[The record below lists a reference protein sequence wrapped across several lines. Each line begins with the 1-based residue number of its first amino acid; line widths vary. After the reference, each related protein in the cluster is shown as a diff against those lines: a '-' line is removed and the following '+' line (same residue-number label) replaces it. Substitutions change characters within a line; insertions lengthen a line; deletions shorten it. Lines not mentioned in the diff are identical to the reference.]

1 MTTTSTTATIANKS
15 LTADDLL
22 RLYSEGIRGE
32 LIQGEFHPTM
42 SAGVTHGKVVINV
55 AGELRSFI
63 RPRRLGSLMGSDTGI
78 LLERDPDTVRE
89 PDIAYIS
96 ADRMPIGAEIPGYSE
111 VVPDL
116 VVEVASPS
124 DTPQQ
129 VEEKARMWLNYGVRL
144 AWTMHPTTRTVNV
157 YPEDGQR
164 FTLTEDDLLD
174 GGDVLSGFTWE
185 VSDIFDV

>member
-1 MTTTSTTATIANKS
+1 MTTATTIATKP
-15 LTADDLL
+15 LTAADLL
-22 RLYSEGIRGE
+22 RLYSEGVRGE
-32 LIQGEFHPTM
+32 LIQGEFHATM
-42 SAGVTHGKVVINV
+42 STGVTHGKVVINM

-63 RPRRLGSLMGSDTGI
+63 RPRRLGSLMGSDTGV

-96 ADRMPIGAEIPGYSE
+96 ADRMPLGADVPGYSE
-111 VVPDL
+111 VIPDL

-129 VEEKARMWLNYGVRL
+129 VEEKARMWLSYGVRL
-144 AWTMHPTTRTVNV
+144 VWTAHPSTRTVNV
-157 YPEDGQR
+157 YPQSGAR
-164 FTLTEDDLLD
+164 FTLAENDILD
-174 GGDVLSGFTWE
+174 GDDVLPGFSWE

>member
-1 MTTTSTTATIANKS
+1 MTTTSIIANKP

-22 RLYSEGIRGE
+22 KLYSEGIRGE

-78 LLERDPDTVRE
+78 LLEREPDTVRE

-96 ADRMPIGAEIPGYSE
+96 AERMPIGAEIPGYSE
-111 VVPDL
+111 IVPDL
-116 VVEVASPS
+116 VVEVVSPS
-124 DTPQQ
+124 DTSQQ
-129 VEEKARMWLNYGVRL
+129 VEEKAFMWLSYGVRL
-144 AWTMHPTTRTVNV
+144 VWTMHPSTRTVNV
-157 YPEDGQR
+157 YPASGAR
-164 FTLTEDDLLD
+164 FTLTEGYTLD
-174 GGDVLSGFTWE
+174 GGDVLPGFSWE

>member
-1 MTTTSTTATIANKS
+1 MTTTSTIANKL
-15 LTADDLL
+15 LTAEDLI

-32 LIQGEFHPTM
+32 LIQGEFCETM

-55 AGELRSFI
+55 AGELRSFV

-96 ADRMPIGAEIPGYSE
+96 AEKMPIGAEVPGYSE

-116 VVEVASPS
+116 VVEIASPS
-124 DTPQQ
+124 DTSQQ
-129 VEEKARMWLNYGVRL
+129 VEEKARMWLSYGVRL
-144 AWTMHPTTRTVNV
+144 VWTMHPATRTVNV
-157 YPEDGQR
+157 YPDSGAR
-164 FTLTEDDLLD
+164 ITLAEGEALD
-174 GGDVLSGFTWE
+174 GGDVLPCFSWE

>member
-1 MTTTSTTATIANKS
+1 MTATSTIANKS

-22 RLYSEGIRGE
+22 KLYSEGIRGE

-55 AGELRSFI
+55 AGELRSFV

-96 ADRMPIGAEIPGYSE
+96 AERMPIGAEVPGYSE
-111 VVPDL
+111 VIPDL
-116 VVEVASPS
+116 VVEVASPR

-129 VEEKARMWLNYGVRL
+129 VEEKVRMWLSYGVRL
-144 AWTMHPTTRTVNV
+144 LWTMRLSAHTVNV
-157 YPEDGQR
+157 YPENGAEL
-164 FTLTEDDLLD
+164 TLTEEDVLD
-174 GGDVLSGFTWE
+174 GGDVLPGLSWE

>member
-1 MTTTSTTATIANKS
+1 MTTTPTTATRP

-32 LIQGEFHPTM
+32 LIQGEFRPTM

-55 AGELRSFI
+55 AGELRSFV
-63 RPRRLGSLMGSDTGI
+63 RPRRLGSLIGSDTGI

-89 PDIAYIS
+89 PDVAYIS
-96 ADRMPIGAEIPGYSE
+96 AERMPIGAEVPGYSE

-116 VVEVASPS
+116 VVEVASPN

-129 VEEKARMWLNYGVRL
+129 IEEKSRMWLSYGVRL
-144 AWTMHPTTRTVNV
+144 VWTMHPSTRTVNV
-157 YPEDGQR
+157 YPEDSAI
-164 FTLTEDDLLD
+164 FTLTEEDTLD
-174 GGDVLSGFTWE
+174 GGDVLPGFSWE
-185 VSDIFDV
+185 VRDLFDV

>member
-1 MTTTSTTATIANKS
+1 
-15 LTADDLL
+15 
-22 RLYSEGIRGE
+22 
-32 LIQGEFHPTM
+32 M

-96 ADRMPIGAEIPGYSE
+96 AERMPIGAEIPGYSE

-124 DTPQQ
+124 DTLQQ
-129 VEEKARMWLNYGVRL
+129 VEEKSRMWLGYGVRL
-144 AWTMHPTTRTVNV
+144 VWTMHPSTRTVNV
-157 YPEDGQR
+157 YAESGAGL
-164 FTLTEDDLLD
+164 TLTEEDVLD
-174 GGDVLSGFTWE
+174 GGDVLPGFSWE

>member
-1 MTTTSTTATIANKS
+1 MTTTPATVTRP
-15 LTADDLL
+15 LTAEDML

-55 AGELRSFI
+55 AGELRSFV
-63 RPRRLGSLMGSDTGI
+63 RPRRLGSLMGSDTGV

-96 ADRMPIGAEIPGYSE
+96 AERMPIGAEVPGYSE

-116 VVEVASPS
+116 VVEVASPNDS
-124 DTPQQ
+124 PQQ
-129 VEEKARMWLNYGVRL
+129 VEEKARMWLSYGVRL
-144 AWTMHPTTRTVNV
+144 VWTMHPVTRTVNI
-157 YPEDGQR
+157 YPESGAR
-164 FTLTEDDLLD
+164 STLTERDVLD
-174 GGDVLSGFTWE
+174 GDNVLPCFSWE